1 MNCSELPPRIYESLK
16 MLCCLAVAKRPLL
29 ANEIA
34 IATEIPAAQAPKVL
48 QQLRW
53 AGFVGSRRG
62 PTGGFWLVRPPQRIR
77 VIDVYSFFAPQN
89 RKQKPDP
96 ILQSLGRVT
105 APCEQEV
112 ARITVADLARHSS
125 CKALPKQ
132 HPGAQLKSKAP
143 RMPRHPRK
151 AMAEGTDYVI

>member
-77 VIDVYSFFAPQN
+77 VIDVYSFSRHRIGSKSPTQFCSLWAGSLRLVN
-89 RKQKPDP
+89 RRLLASPLP
-96 ILQSLGRVT
+96 TLQGIRHAKLCRSNIR
-105 APCEQEV
+105 
-112 ARITVADLARHSS
+112 ARN
-125 CKALPKQ
+125 
-132 HPGAQLKSKAP
+132 
-143 RMPRHPRK
+143 
-151 AMAEGTDYVI
+151 